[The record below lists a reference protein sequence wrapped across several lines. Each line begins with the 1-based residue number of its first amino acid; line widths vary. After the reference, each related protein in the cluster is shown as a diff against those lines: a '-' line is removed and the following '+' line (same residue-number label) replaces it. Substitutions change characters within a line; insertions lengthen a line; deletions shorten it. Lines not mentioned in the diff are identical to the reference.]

1 MADPALLED
10 VEHEFHRVE
19 SLLSRF
25 RPESELSRLNRAG
38 AMRVGPELLEVTA
51 LSLEARERTGGRFDP
66 TVHDALVAAGYDRT
80 FALLEGG
87 HAPPTRGPAQCAG
100 AVAVDIAASTVAL
113 EDGFR
118 LDFGGIAKGW
128 AVDRALAGLSAHGP
142 ALVNAGGD
150 VAGAGRPWHVGV
162 DTPDRVLTLELNG
175 GALATSGRD
184 RRRWSSD
191 GVERHHLID
200 PSTGRPSEGDLLT
213 VTVAAGTATDAEVLA
228 KSLFLAGG
236 LRQAGAE
243 ADERG
248 LPAVLVGRDGATLL
262 AGGLE

>member
-1 MADPALLED
+1 MPPALG
-10 VEHEFHRVE
+10 
-19 SLLSRF
+19 S
-25 RPESELSRLNRAG
+25 
-38 AMRVGPELLEVTA
+38 
-51 LSLEARERTGGRFDP
+51 
-66 TVHDALVAAGYDRT
+66 
-80 FALLEGG
+80 
-87 HAPPTRGPAQCAG
+87 APCAG
-100 AVAVDIAASTVAL
+100 AVAVDVAASTVVL
-113 EDGFR
+113 EDGIR

-128 AVDRALAGLSAHGP
+128 TVDRALASLSAFGP

-162 DTPDRVLTLELNG
+162 DTPDRVLTLELDG

-184 RRRWSSD
+184 RRNWNSD

-200 PSTGRPSEGDLLT
+200 PSTGRPSEGDLLA
-213 VTVAAGTATDAEVLA
+213 VTVAASTATDAEVLA

-248 LPAVLVGRDGATLL
+248 VPAVLVGRSGATLL